1 MRHQDGVFVSSPTEL
16 VQVAGANRLRIVVDS
31 RGRNAPVLFAWR
43 VTKPRRTPALS
54 VGLRKLDCCDTV
66 RKSFS
71 FEVLTFGVQ
80 ELQNLVLG
88 PAVLL
93 ERIPSEAV
101 QLLDDVLDRNLADV
115 QLELKPGHY
124 HVHLMAADGLNA
136 GDSSRYTGVAT
147 SASQPVDVQY
157 ESLIVWRAFLDVA
170 CIRNRLQIR
179 DRLRFVAGF
188 CHCGKL
194 QVIEQMQVYQ

>member
-1 MRHQDGVFVSSPTEL
+1 MRRQDDIFVSSPTEL

-31 RGRNAPVLFAWR
+31 RGRNALVLFAWHA
-43 VTKPRRTPALS
+43 TEPRRTPALS
-54 VGLRKLDCCDTV
+54 VGLRKLDRRDTV
-66 RKSFS
+66 RKGFG

-88 PAVLL
+88 SAVLL

-115 QLELKPGHY
+115 QLELKPGH
-124 HVHLMAADGLNA
+124 HHIHLVVTDGLNA

-147 SASQPVDVQY
+147 SAIQPVDV
-157 ESLIVWRAFLDVA
+157 
-170 CIRNRLQIR
+170 
-179 DRLRFVAGF
+179 
-188 CHCGKL
+188 
-194 QVIEQMQVYQ
+194 